1 MQTISNAPV
10 NTAIDKMKQFQW
22 QEIINRGTGLG
33 DFNDSQWKF
42 LKGFIVEM
50 IAEKYCNN
58 ELVAVREDHK
68 DFDWPSLELTVELK
82 SQLSAPMYNKNGTVK
97 KNFEIVVNNSQGTN
111 KLDDL
116 PDEHVTDLLLVIR
129 NDGAFLIDRETTKKY
144 AIKKGDGFKVK
155 VPGFVITEL
164 SGKINAVPKESNLRQ
179 LIENVIRENV

>member
-1 MQTISNAPV
+1 MDI
-10 NTAIDKMKQFQW
+10 AINKMKQFNW

-68 DFDWPSLELTVELK
+68 DFDWPSLKLTVELK
-82 SQLSAPMYNKNGTVK
+82 SQLSGPMYNQNGTVK
-97 KNFEIVVNNSQGTN
+97 KNFDIVFNNSQGTN
-111 KLDDL
+111 KLDEL
-116 PDEHVTDLLLVIR
+116 PDDHVTDLLLVIR
-129 NDGAFLIDRETTKKY
+129 NDGAFVIDRETTKKY
-144 AIKKGDGFKVK
+144 AIKKGDGFKVR
-155 VPGFVITEL
+155 VPGSAITEL
-164 SGKINAVPKESNLRQ
+164 SGKIDANPKENNLRH